1 MRGVGGG
8 RERGCSADAN
18 TNNGKRAF
26 SVSDDIEWVG
36 WR

>member
-1 MRGVGGG
+1 MRGEGGG
-8 RERGCSADAN
+8 GCSADAN